1 MDLRKL
7 KKLIDLVQESGIA
20 ELEITEGEERV
31 RITHAFANNAP
42 IYAQPQMMMP
52 GYAMPGPAPV
62 AGPAAPV
69 VAAEPAAPDGH
80 VVKSPMVGT
89 LYRSPTPGAKSFV
102 EVGQT
107 VNPGDTLCI
116 IEAMKLM
123 NEIEAD
129 HGGVIKAIL
138 VENGQ
143 PVEYSE
149 PLFIIG

>member
-80 VVKSPMVGT
+80 VVQVAHGRHVVPCV
-89 LYRSPTPGAKSFV
+89 RAPGAKAFA

-107 VNPGDTLCI
+107 WSRPASPC
-116 IEAMKLM
+116 ASSR
-123 NEIEAD
+123 
-129 HGGVIKAIL
+129 
-138 VENGQ
+138 
-143 PVEYSE
+143 P
-149 PLFIIG
+149 